1 MSAEKSEIAA
11 DARRWWQLLQRTLN
25 GRPNPKADPG
35 ALARLRHCAAP
46 VEAMCEPV
54 TLDLFRRPRRSTP
67 KDLPRVAVIAM
78 VLAHVR
84 DDAPGQKAIQAVG
97 KTRERAEP
105 KLSRLRFRRLL
116 ACRDDDELAREMR
129 RFVALA
135 GGTVNIGDLAESL
148 FYWSDRTRARWA
160 FYYHDA
166 GFAAPEPKSES
177 ESESAPVPV
186 SEDRP
191 S

>member
-1 MSAEKSEIAA
+1 MSGMTPP
-11 DARRWWQLLQRTLN
+11 ARRQSRRWAKPANAPSRSYR
-25 GRPNPKADPG
+25 GCG
-35 ALARLRHCAAP
+35 SAACWP
-46 VEAMCEPV
+46 A
-54 TLDLFRRPRRSTP
+54 
-67 KDLPRVAVIAM
+67 
-78 VLAHVR
+78 
-84 DDAPGQKAIQAVG
+84 
-97 KTRERAEP
+97 
-105 KLSRLRFRRLL
+105 
-116 ACRDDDELAREMR
+116 DDDELAREMR